1 MSMSMVTSV
10 LSGTS
15 ALNIRTCCRRC
26 CLNCFNLHLFL
37 PSTLSSI
44 NRGAKRQDK
53 HASFDN
59 KIWYYNMQPHDCPL
73 SARLTQPL
81 ADNACVQSSSYMIVS
96 VCLFKTCWI
105 RKLFFFFFLNQAC
118 CLYKKNVE
126 GIVSNT
132 APWNTN
138 MTMTGN
144 LGTSR
149 KSNRGVVCK

>member
-105 RKLFFFFFLNQAC
+105 RKLFFFFKPGMLSLQEKCRRHSF
-118 CLYKKNVE
+118 KH
-126 GIVSNT
+126 S
-132 APWNTN
+132 
-138 MTMTGN
+138 TMKYQHDHDREPRN
-144 LGTSR
+144 IQE
-149 KSNRGVVCK
+149 K